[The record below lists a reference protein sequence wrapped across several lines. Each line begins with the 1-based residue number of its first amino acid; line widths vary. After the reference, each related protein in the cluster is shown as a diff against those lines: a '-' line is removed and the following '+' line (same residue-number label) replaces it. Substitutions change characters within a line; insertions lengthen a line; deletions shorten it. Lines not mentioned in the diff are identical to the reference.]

1 MSEEITVAL
10 EAALAEI
17 AEATFVAKSEIEAVA
32 EEVIAEIESLS
43 PVEET
48 PVEEVPVEETPVE
61 EVPVEE
67 VPVEEVPSG
76 PTDEEVALWVKV
88 VNEIAE
94 RDAISTDEANT
105 NLINLLT
112 SLKA

>member
-17 AEATFVAKSEIEAVA
+17 AEATTTAKAEIEAVA
-32 EEVIAEIESLS
+32 EEVIAEIESFS
-43 PVEET
+43 PVEVPVEET

-67 VPVEEVPSG
+67 VPEG

-88 VNEIAE
+88 VNEIAK

-112 SLKA
+112 SLEA